1 MSNGGP
7 PLSTDY
13 SNSRYIICGKSL
25 LSEGLA
31 ESLRALEGVE
41 VFLVN
46 PHLPAA
52 ADRIAALEPDVVI
65 LERDSGV
72 ADLAL
77 ALLAPGLTLVELDAA
92 QGTVTALTGRQVPIT
107 QVGEWVQNIE
117 RIAGARS

>member
-1 MSNGGP
+1 
-7 PLSTDY
+7 LSTDHD
-13 SNSRYIICGKSL
+13 NSRYIICGKSL

-31 ESLRALEGVE
+31 DSLRALEGVE
-41 VFLVN
+41 VFVVN

-72 ADLAL
+72 GDLAL
-77 ALLAPGLTLVELDAA
+77 ALLARGLTLVELDAA

-107 QVGEWVQNIE
+107 QVGEWVQSIE